1 MPEAGGAEIIEALS
15 LTDNCAKR
23 ISKLME
29 MEENPNLM
37 LRLTVLGGGCSG
49 FQYKFGL
56 DDKINDDD
64 KTFTHNGTQVVTDD
78 VSLELLGGSVVDFK
92 EDLGGSYFSISNPN
106 ATANCGCGVSFSI

>member
-1 MPEAGGAEIIEALS
+1 MPDAVEINISQNLE

-23 ISKLME
+23 ITKLME

-56 DDKINDDD
+56 DDAVNDDD
-64 KTFTHNGTQVVTDD
+64 TTFSHKGTQ
-78 VSLELLGGSVVDFK
+78 
-92 EDLGGSYFSISNPN
+92 
-106 ATANCGCGVSFSI
+106 

>member
-1 MPEAGGAEIIEALS
+1 MPDIEEINISQNLE

-23 ISKLME
+23 IAKLME

-56 DDKINDDD
+56 DDAVNDDD
-64 KTFTHNGTQVVTDD
+64 TTFAHMGTQVVTDD
-78 VSLELLGGSVVDFK
+78 ASLELLSGSIVDYK
-92 EDLGGSYFSISNPN
+92 EDLGGSYFSINNPN

>member
-1 MPEAGGAEIIEALS
+1 MSKEVEINISQSLA

-29 MEENPNLM
+29 IEDNPNLM

-56 DDKINDDD
+56 DDLVTEDDT
-64 KTFTHNGTQVVTDD
+64 TFAHNGTQVVTDG
-78 VSLELLGGSVVDFK
+78 VSLELLGGSVVDYK
-92 EDLGGSYFSISNPN
+92 EDLGGSYFSINNPN
-106 ATANCGCGVSFSI
+106 ATSNCGCGVSFSI

>member
-1 MPEAGGAEIIEALS
+1 MPDAVEINISQNLE

-23 ISKLME
+23 ITKLME

-56 DDKINDDD
+56 DL
-64 KTFTHNGTQVVTDD
+64 
-78 VSLELLGGSVVDFK
+78 SL
-92 EDLGGSYFSISNPN
+92 IH
-106 ATANCGCGVSFSI
+106 I

>member
-1 MPEAGGAEIIEALS
+1 MSEGVETKISQSLA

-29 MEENPNLM
+29 MEDNPNLM

-56 DDKINDDD
+56 DDLVNDDD
-64 KTFTHNGTQVVTDD
+64 TTFAHNGTQVVTDE
-78 VSLELLGGSVVDFK
+78 VSLELLGGAIVDYK
-92 EDLGGSYFSISNPN
+92 EDLGGSYFSINNPN
-106 ATANCGCGVSFSI
+106 ATANCGCGISFSI

>member
-1 MPEAGGAEIIEALS
+1 MPEAGGAEILGELS
-15 LTDNCAKR
+15 LTDSCAKR
-23 ISKLME
+23 ISKLKE
-29 MEENPNLM
+29 MEGNPDLM

-64 KTFTHNGTQVVTDD
+64 KTFAHNGTQVVTDE

-92 EDLGGSYFSISNPN
+92 EDLGGSYFSIDNPN

>member
-1 MPEAGGAEIIEALS
+1 MSKAVETSILQSLA

-29 MEENPNLM
+29 IESNPNLM

-56 DDKINDDD
+56 DDLVTDDD
-64 KTFTHNGTQVVTDD
+64 TTFTHNGSQVVTDG
-78 VSLELLGGSVVDFK
+78 VSLELLDGSVVDYK

>member
-1 MPEAGGAEIIEALS
+1 MPEAVETDVSQNLE

-23 ISKLME
+23 IAKLME
-29 MEENPNLM
+29 MEDNPKLM

-56 DDKINDDD
+56 DDAVNDDD
-64 KTFTHNGTQVVTDD
+64 RTFAHNGTQVVTDD
-78 VSLELLGGSVVDFK
+78 VSLELLSGSVVDYK
-92 EDLGGSYFSISNPN
+92 EDLGGSYFSIDNPN

>member
-1 MPEAGGAEIIEALS
+1 MPDASGAETQATLS

-23 ISKLME
+23 ISKLKE
-29 MEENPNLM
+29 MEENPKLM

-56 DDKINDDD
+56 DDKVNDDD
-64 KTFTHNGTQVVTDD
+64 ITFTHNGTEVITDE
-78 VSLELLGGSVVDFK
+78 VSLELLGGSVVDYK
-92 EDLGGSYFSISNPN
+92 EDLGGSYFSIDNPN

>member
-1 MPEAGGAEIIEALS
+1 MPEAVETDGSENLE

-23 ISKLME
+23 IAKLME

-56 DDKINDDD
+56 DDAVNDDD
-64 KTFTHNGTQVVTDD
+64 TTFAHNGTQVVTDE
-78 VSLELLGGSVVDFK
+78 VSLELLGGSVVDYK
-92 EDLGGSYFSISNPN
+92 EDLGGSYFSIDNPK